1 VFAFTMWHSPA
12 MVSAE
17 RSDPIRRRALRWMAV
32 GVLVGAAWVAAVVLL
47 STRGVNLYGPGL
59 GVPLVPF
66 LIGVTELIL
75 GRSFGELARGWDEL
89 AGWQRGILGLAIV
102 SIAGTIIV
110 GGVGLVLA
118 IVLRP

>member
-1 VFAFTMWHSPA
+1 